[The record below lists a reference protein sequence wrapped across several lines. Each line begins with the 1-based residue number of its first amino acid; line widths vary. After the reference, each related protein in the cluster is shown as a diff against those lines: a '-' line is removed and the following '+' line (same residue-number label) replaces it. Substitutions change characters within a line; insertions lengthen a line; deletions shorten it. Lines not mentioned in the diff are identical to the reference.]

1 MLLHTLSAVLAAAS
15 VAVTRNIPPSGYT
28 SPSHVYEKLSAP
40 PAGWAIDDSILL
52 NKDTS
57 MLKLRVQL
65 VQQNIDKF
73 HELAMN
79 V

>member
-1 MLLHTLSAVLAAAS
+1 MLLLHTLSAVLAATSLA
-15 VAVTRNIPPSGYT
+15 VARNIPRGYT

-52 NKDTS
+52 NKDAS

-65 VQQNIDKF
+65 VQQNMDKF